1 MAIILGDTYHFANT
15 HMRSYLNS
23 QRKLGRLLHNVDTHF
38 WISIMPADYS
48 LVTPT
53 SSLTI
58 AVTMT
63 GSTAYASADG
73 LEKATGWALKPEG
86 FCREAVCIP
95 AIESVNANGEVDLQR
110 FAELTEHT
118 LVIDTDEKVIG
129 LGQSSRARGDNLS
142 SMRAPDFQLPDFKGK
157 QHALSDYRGKKVLL
171 AAYASW

>member
-1 MAIILGDTYHFANT
+1 LDFY
-15 HMRSYLNS
+15 
-23 QRKLGRLLHNVDTHF
+23 
-38 WISIMPADYS
+38 
-48 LVTPT
+48 
-53 SSLTI
+53 
-58 AVTMT
+58 
-63 GSTAYASADG
+63 YASRLFSGHAHVLANHCRYYDRF
-73 LEKATGWALKPEG
+73 KPEG

>member
-1 MAIILGDTYHFANT
+1 MTTL
-15 HMRSYLNS
+15 
-23 QRKLGRLLHNVDTHF
+23 
-38 WISIMPADYS
+38 YS

-53 SSLTI
+53 SALTI
-58 AVTMT
+58 AVTIT
-63 GSTAYASADG
+63 DSVAYASANG

-86 FCREAVCIP
+86 FCRGAVCIP
-95 AIESVNANGEVDLQR
+95 AREAINANGEVNLQR

-129 LGQSSRARGDNLS
+129 LGQSSRARSDNLS
-142 SMRAPDFQLPDFKGK
+142 SMQAPDFRLPDFKGT